1 MAVFIERTM
10 ANNFKNDRGTK
21 GKMKLSL
28 EKHDLL
34 TYVATQMDHFFPDKY
49 YLKGSDV
56 SSALDLA
63 LERLEYCY
71 QHICVKAYNDG
82 KQTYFSHLH
91 GDQYSQFLYYFS
103 NSLWSISENKPL
115 CDKMVQLNRC
125 LSGMFY
131 SYHSG
136 LPDIFL
142 LSHPVGSVLG
152 KAKYGNYFY
161 CAQNC
166 TVASQVGDKQF
177 GEGLFLGEGASI
189 LDTNIEIGDW
199 VVVGAGTTVYGRGI
213 KLDSETFIWRD
224 RTGELISGHRSKEK
238 WPKGIFKRM

>member
-82 KQTYFSHLH
+82 KQTYFSH
-91 GDQYSQFLYYFS
+91 
-103 NSLWSISENKPL
+103 
-115 CDKMVQLNRC
+115 
-125 LSGMFY
+125 
-131 SYHSG
+131 
-136 LPDIFL
+136 
-142 LSHPVGSVLG
+142 PVGSVLG
-152 KAKYGNYFY
+152 KARYGNYFY